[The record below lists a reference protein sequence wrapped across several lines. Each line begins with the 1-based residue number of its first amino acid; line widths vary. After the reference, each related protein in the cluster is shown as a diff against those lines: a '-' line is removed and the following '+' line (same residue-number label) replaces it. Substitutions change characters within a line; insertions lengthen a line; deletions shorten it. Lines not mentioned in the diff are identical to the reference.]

1 VPEPLQAGV
10 FNYILAM
17 VLDDPNAQSIFIV
30 GERVKARCRTRP
42 VATAPASGRF
52 FEFTGW
58 GVIKSLCKKVRF
70 APLEQYGNAC
80 VAMAN
85 LDNDPNLTGQRWAP
99 SGSEFIHLKMS
110 ADNPIC

>member
-1 VPEPLQAGV
+1 
-10 FNYILAM
+10 
-17 VLDDPNAQSIFIV
+17 
-30 GERVKARCRTRP
+30 
-42 VATAPASGRF
+42 
-52 FEFTGW
+52 
-58 GVIKSLCKKVRF
+58 VRF

-110 ADNPIC
+110 ADNQSVDFVNHSYHLVKSAIACPSGGDRPLASLPTGVFLAVQAA